1 VHYRD
6 PIQLRAVEAWKLRAL
21 LGSGLVILFINSFGD
36 ALLGMAIPH
45 GLDFYLTIA
54 SCYFAM
60 NPQRRAER
68 KRDEVLTSLFFPG
81 AFVTALLPF
90 FSLLL
95 FALEQEW

>member
-1 VHYRD
+1 MQYRD
-6 PIQLRAVEAWKLRAL
+6 PIQLRALEAWKLRLL
-21 LGSGLVILFINSFGD
+21 LGSGLAILFFNSFGGS
-36 ALLGMAIPH
+36 LLGMHIPH

-68 KRDEVLTSLFFPG
+68 RRDEVLTSMFFPG

-95 FALEQEW
+95 FALQQEW

>member
-1 VHYRD
+1 MHYRD
-6 PIQLRAVEAWKLRAL
+6 PIRLRALEAWKLRVL
-21 LGSGLVILFINSFGD
+21 LGSGLVILFFNSFGD
-36 ALLGMAIPH
+36 SLLGMSIPH

-68 KRDEVLTSLFFPG
+68 RRDLMLTSLFFPG

-95 FALEQEW
+95 FAVEQGW